1 MSDSVLVI
9 GATGTQGGAVANHLL
24 ENQVTVYALSRNPE
38 SDAARSLEENGA
50 EVIEG
55 NLTET
60 DALEA
65 AMEAVDGVFC
75 VTNFWE
81 HGYEIEVQHGKNA
94 VDAAVN
100 AEVDHF
106 VFSSVGGAE
115 RDTGISHFDS
125 KWEIE
130 QYLEESGLN
139 ATVVRPVFFMQNLE
153 ANREDIMQGTLALAM
168 ERHVPLQM
176 LDVDD
181 LGAFVVKVFAD
192 PERYIGETFELA
204 SDELTLTA
212 TAIRMADVT
221 GVDVTAQHVAPAD
234 LEEMMEQGGEEYRV
248 MFEWFNEHGYESPI
262 DKLQADHGLSFSR
275 LTAYLERAGWN
286 Q

>member
-1 MSDSVLVI
+1 MSESILVI
-9 GATGTQGGAVANHLL
+9 GATGTQGGAVADHLL
-24 ENQVTVYALSRNPE
+24 DEDVTVYALTRNAE
-38 SDAARSLEENGA
+38 SDAARSLEESGA
-50 EVIEG
+50 EVVEG
-55 NLTET
+55 NLDET
-60 DALEA
+60 DTLEA
-65 AMEAVDGVFC
+65 AMDEVEGVFC

-81 HGYEIEVQHGKNA
+81 HGYDTEVQHGKNA
-94 VDAAVN
+94 IDAAVKS
-100 AEVDHF
+100 EVEHF

-153 ANREDIMQGTLALAM
+153 GNREEVMGGTLTLAM

-176 LDVDD
+176 LDIDD
-181 LGAFVVKVFAD
+181 LGAFVAQIFTD
-192 PERYIGETFELA
+192 PERYIGEDFELA

-221 GVDVTAQHVAPAD
+221 DVDVTAQHVSPAD
-234 LEEMMEQGGEEYRV
+234 LEEIMEQGGEEYRV

-262 DKLQADHGLSFSR
+262 DKLQAEHGLTFSR
-275 LTAYLERAGWN
+275 LTEYLERAGWD

>member
-1 MSDSVLVI
+1 MSESVLVI
-9 GATGTQGGAVANHLL
+9 GATGTQGGAVADHLMDDG
-24 ENQVTVYALSRNPE
+24 VTVHALTRDPDA
-38 SDAARSLEENGA
+38 DAARSLEDDGA
-50 EVIEG
+50 EIVEG
-55 NLTET
+55 SLDEIG
-60 DALEA
+60 ALET

-81 HGYEIEVQHGKNA
+81 HGYDTEVQHGRNA
-94 VDAAVN
+94 IDAAVES
-100 AEVDHF
+100 AVEHF

-130 QYLEESGLN
+130 RHLEESDLN
-139 ATVVRPVFFMQNLE
+139 ATVVRPVFYMQNLE
-153 ANREDIMQGTLALAM
+153 GNREDVTRGTLALAM

-181 LGAFVVKVFAD
+181 LGAFVARVFAD
-192 PERYIGETFELA
+192 PDRYVGEAFELA

-221 GVDVTAQHVAPAD
+221 GVDVTAQHVPPAA
-234 LEEMMEQGGEEYRV
+234 LEEGMEQFGEEYRV

-262 DKLQADHGLSFSR
+262 DELQAEHGLKFSR
-275 LTAYLERAGWN
+275 LEEYLERAGWDR
-286 Q
+286 

>member
-1 MSDSVLVI
+1 MSKSVLVI

-24 ENQVTVYALSRNPE
+24 DNDVTVYALTRNPE
-38 SDAARSLEENGA
+38 SDAARNLEESA
-50 EVIEG
+50 EVVEG
-55 NLTET
+55 NLNET
-60 DALEA
+60 HALEA
-65 AMEAVDGVFC
+65 AMDEVEGVFC

-81 HGYEIEVQHGKNA
+81 HGYDTEVQHGKNA
-94 VDAAVN
+94 IDAAVES
-100 AEVDHF
+100 EVEHF

-130 QYLEESGLN
+130 QYLEESNLN

-153 ANREDIMQGTLALAM
+153 GNREEVMGGTLTLAL

-176 LDVDD
+176 LDIDD
-181 LGAFVVKVFAD
+181 LGTFVAQVFSD
-192 PERYIGETFELA
+192 PERYIGKDFELA

-221 GVDVTAQHVAPAD
+221 DIDVTAQHITPAD
-234 LEEMMEQGGEEYRV
+234 LEDMMGEGGEEYRV

-262 DKLQADHGLSFSR
+262 DTLQAEHELTFSR
-275 LTAYLERAGWN
+275 LTEYLERANWT

>member
-1 MSDSVLVI
+1 MSESILVL
-9 GATGTQGGAVANHLL
+9 GATGTQGGAVADQLL
-24 ENQVTVYALSRNPE
+24 DEDVTVYALTRDAE
-38 SDAARSLEENGA
+38 SDAAQSLEERGA
-50 EVIEG
+50 DVVEG
-55 NLTET
+55 NLDEPET
-60 DALEA
+60 LEA
-65 AMEAVDGVFC
+65 AMDEVAGVFC

-81 HGYEIEVQHGKNA
+81 HGYETEVQHGKNA
-94 VDAAVN
+94 VDAAV
-100 AEVDHF
+100 ASEIDHF

-130 QYLEESGLN
+130 QYLNEADLD
-139 ATVVRPVFFMQNLE
+139 ATIVRPVFFMQNLE
-153 ANREDIMQGTLALAM
+153 GNREEVMDGTITLAM

-181 LGAFVVKVFAD
+181 LGTFVAQIFANPD
-192 PERYIGETFELA
+192 RYIGEEFELA

-221 GVDVTAQHVAPAD
+221 GVDVTANHVSPAD
-234 LEEMMEQGGEEYRV
+234 LAEMMDQGGEEYRV

-262 DKLQADHGLSFSR
+262 DKLQAEHGLTFSR
-275 LTAYLERAGWN
+275 LTEYLERTG
-286 Q
+286 

>member
-24 ENQVTVYALSRNPE
+24 ESNVTVYALTRSPE
-38 SDAARSLEENGA
+38 SDEARTLEENGA
-50 EVIEG
+50 EIIEG
-55 NLTET
+55 NLNET
-60 DALEA
+60 DALEDV
-65 AMEAVDGVFC
+65 MGAVDGVFC

-81 HGYEIEVQHGKNA
+81 HGYDSEVQQGKNA

-100 AEVDHF
+100 ADVDHF

-115 RDTGISHFDS
+115 RDTEISHFDS

-130 QYLEESGLN
+130 QYLEDTDIDT
-139 ATVVRPVFFMQNLE
+139 TVVRPVFFMQNLE
-153 ANREDIMQGTLALAM
+153 ANREDVMDGTLALAM
-168 ERHVPLQM
+168 ERRVPLQM

-181 LGAFVVKVFAD
+181 LGAFVVQVFAEPD
-192 PERYIGETFELA
+192 RYIGEAFELA

-221 GVDVTAQHVAPAD
+221 GVDVTARHLTPID
-234 LEEMMEQGGEEYRV
+234 LEEMMGQAGEEYRV

-262 DKLQADHGLSFSR
+262 DTLQAEHGLTFSR
-275 LTAYLERAGWN
+275 LTEYLERAGWG

>member
-1 MSDSVLVI
+1 MSETVLVL
-9 GATGTQGGAVANHLL
+9 GATGTQGGAVVDHLL
-24 ENQVTVYALSRNPE
+24 EDEVTVYALTRNPDG
-38 SDAARSLEENGA
+38 DAARSLEANGA
-50 EVIEG
+50 EVVEG
-55 NLTET
+55 NLNDT

-81 HGYEIEVQHGKNA
+81 HGYDTEVQHGTNA
-94 VDAAVN
+94 VDAAV
-100 AEVDHF
+100 ESDVEHF

-130 QYLEESGLN
+130 QHLEASGLN

-153 ANREDIMQGTLALAM
+153 GNREDVMDGTLALAM

-176 LDVDD
+176 LDIDD
-181 LGAFVVKVFAD
+181 LGAFVARIFAD
-192 PERYIGETFELA
+192 PERYIGGAFELA

-221 GVDVTAQHVAPAD
+221 GVDVTAQHVPPAA
-234 LEEMMEQGGEEYRV
+234 LEEGMDQFGEEYRV

-262 DKLQADHGLSFSR
+262 DTLQAEHELAFSR
-275 LTAYLERAGWN
+275 LEEYLERAGWDH
-286 Q
+286 